1 MTKREQR
8 LGLGFGVLLLVGGA
22 FLGLTKLKTWKQRV
36 DVRSLSLDTRLAEAT
51 DLLAEK
57 DSWEQ
62 RSAWLLEKQPLYTKR
77 SEADLTVLNL
87 IRESAASHNVTVQV
101 QPVEPSERP
110 GMTSSNMTVEAKGDL
125 AAALKWLHGIQE
137 PNSFISIPALSMI
150 PNEED
155 TSQVIVNMTVQ
166 KWFRLPPS

>member
-8 LGLGFGVLLLVGGA
+8 LALGFGVVMIAGGA
-22 FLGLTKLKTWKQRV
+22 FVGLTQLKAWKQRV
-36 DVRSLSLDTRLAEAT
+36 DVRSLALDTRRAEAHE
-51 DLLAEK
+51 LLAEK

-62 RSAWLLEKQPLYTKR
+62 RSAWLQQKQPMYTKR

-87 IRESAASHNVTVQV
+87 IRDSASSHSVTVQV
-101 QPVEPSERP
+101 QPMEPSERP
-110 GMTSSNMTVEAKGDL
+110 GMTSSSMTVEAKGDL
-125 AAALKWLHGIQE
+125 AAVLKWLHGIQE
-137 PNSFISIPALSMI
+137 PNTFISIPALSMV

-166 KWFRLPPS
+166 KWFRLPPT